1 MSKVVEKLIGG
12 QIAKLRKDRE
22 LTQGQL
28 AELVDVSTETISRLE
43 RGVSIPSLKT
53 LEKISESLHASLK
66 DLFDFERP
74 KAPKGTQL
82 EQETTKIITYLQT
95 KKVDDIRMCYRILRC
110 IFENVEKNYAHTET
124 DKQKIYRTRQK

>member
-1 MSKVVEKLIGG
+1 MSKDVEKLIGG
-12 QIAKLRKDRE
+12 QIARLRKERE

-53 LEKISESLHASLK
+53 LDKISESLHGRLK

-82 EQETTKIITYLQT
+82 EQETTKVITYLQT

-110 IFENVEKNYAHTET
+110 IFENIEKSYAHTET